1 MGCEDWN
8 MDYSY
13 GARREDCRV
22 WRARGFCSMKNGV
35 QIEEYGME
43 YGGRRMKHRCR
54 AWLLEYGVRHGGMK
68 NGVRNMGYGTWNNME
83 LFAVREKKRNKRI
96 IEYGV

>member
-35 QIEEYGME
+35 RIEEYGIE
-43 YGGRRMKHRCR
+43 YGGRRMKHGCR
-54 AWLLEYGVRHGGMK
+54 ALLLEYGVPHRGME
-68 NGVRNMGYGTWNNME
+68 NGVRNMGYGTWPIDYEARNME
-83 LFAVREKKRNKRI
+83 
-96 IEYGV
+96 YGL